1 MSATAH
7 RFGAGHRLRV
17 QISGGAHPRF
27 ARNTGTG
34 DPQATATRLVAVDI
48 EIGHGPSQPCLLSL
62 PAAAADRTSPS
73 ALPAAR
79 R

>member
-7 RFGAGHRLRV
+7 RFGAGHRVRV

-34 DPQATATRLVAVDI
+34 DPIATATRLVPVDI
-48 EIGHGPSQPCLLSL
+48 EIGHGASL
-62 PAAAADRTSPS
+62 PCVLSGPASAAG
-73 ALPAAR
+73 PAR
-79 R
+79 